1 MHNGPYV
8 NPKDSVT
15 PLIPIRDEN
24 GGISSLVPIDY
35 TAKDTVGADAL
46 RITSIYGKTSS
57 EAVQSWID
65 QGYLLYAD
73 RKNIS
78 RSFPR
83 RLQLPGRIK
92 TANRFLDE
100 SDFAGERLGIVADE
114 ESAVNEAEGMNAK
127 LSTASGSLFDQPS
140 LFDQVYQPTF
150 DFNRQNEQP
159 KQTELDFCPE
169 CALEL
174 DRLAKRVL
182 LGDKGNVES
191 VLGISARDFS
201 DGIRHA

>member
-15 PLIPIRDEN
+15 ALIPIRDEN

-78 RSFPR
+78 RSFPH

-100 SDFAGERLGIVADE
+100 SDFAEEWLGILADE
-114 ESAVNEAEGMNAK
+114 EPAVNGPEVTNAK
-127 LSTASGSLFDQPS
+127 LSTS
-140 LFDQVYQPTF
+140 
-150 DFNRQNEQP
+150 
-159 KQTELDFCPE
+159 
-169 CALEL
+169 
-174 DRLAKRVL
+174 
-182 LGDKGNVES
+182 
-191 VLGISARDFS
+191 
-201 DGIRHA
+201 